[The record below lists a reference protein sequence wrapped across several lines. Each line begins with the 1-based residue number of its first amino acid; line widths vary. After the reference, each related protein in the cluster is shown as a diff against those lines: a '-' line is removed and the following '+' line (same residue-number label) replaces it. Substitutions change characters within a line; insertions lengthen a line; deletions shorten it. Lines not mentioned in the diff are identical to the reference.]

1 MGAGCP
7 VVIQSPAW
15 VTLHDHAR
23 FTDGETEAQSTAPGC
38 RRHTETEA
46 VLVIMNWLFLG
57 FESEH
62 QRLKTEKDVPL
73 AFLGKALSQLQR
85 GARVV
90 LGWVSWAGASPGQL
104 QALLRELP
112 GPGALVGFVIFCLQ
126 GPA

>member
-7 VVIQSPAW
+7 LVIQSPAW

-90 LGWVSWAGASPGQL
+90 LGWVSWAGASHGQL

>member
-7 VVIQSPAW
+7 LVIQSPAW

>member
-15 VTLHDHAR
+15 VTLHHHAR

-73 AFLGKALSQLQR
+73 AFLGKALSQL
-85 GARVV
+85 
-90 LGWVSWAGASPGQL
+90 
-104 QALLRELP
+104 
-112 GPGALVGFVIFCLQ
+112 
-126 GPA
+126 

>member
-7 VVIQSPAW
+7 LVIQSPAW

-73 AFLGKALSQLQR
+73 AFLGKAENRAEEVEYKEFGEWMGGRHNDPSLN
-85 GARVV
+85 VTN
-90 LGWVSWAGASPGQL
+90 
-104 QALLRELP
+104 
-112 GPGALVGFVIFCLQ
+112 
-126 GPA
+126 